1 MSESKKIL
9 VQYFAILREEAGLAE
24 EELWTSVATVSELYE
39 ELSERH
45 NFTMEKQQLKLVVNE
60 EFSEW
65 SHAIAEGDTFVF
77 IPPVAGG

>member
-9 VQYFAILREEAGLAE
+9 VQYFAILREQAGIAE
-24 EELWTSVATVSELYE
+24 EELWTSSVTVEELYE

-45 NFTMEKQQLKLVVNE
+45 RFTMQKRQLKLVVNE

-65 SHAIAEGDTFVF
+65 SHAIADGDTFVF